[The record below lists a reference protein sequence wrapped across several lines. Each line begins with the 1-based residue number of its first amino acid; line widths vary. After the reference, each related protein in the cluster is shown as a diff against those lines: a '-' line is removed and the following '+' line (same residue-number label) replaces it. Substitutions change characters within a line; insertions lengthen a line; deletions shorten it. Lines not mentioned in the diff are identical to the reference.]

1 MPRTS
6 VPCLGVLD
14 TSGTLKGARGRPS
27 LGPRRRREESLDG
40 GWAGAGPEKQPSAPG
55 AIRQPET
62 RARVISGKPKWRGGS
77 HFKSSNR
84 LTDSD
89 RWTGEGEKV
98 SRAGLLGQGQC
109 PFSKSP
115 PYPTLSPSP

>member
-1 MPRTS
+1 MPRAS

-14 TSGTLKGARGRPS
+14 TSGTLKGARRRPS
-27 LGPRRRREESLDG
+27 LGPPRRREESLDG
-40 GWAGAGPEKQPSAPG
+40 GVGEWWWAGAGPEKQPAAQG

-62 RARVISGKPKWRGGS
+62 RARVISGKPKWRRGS

-89 RWTGEGEKV
+89 RWTGEGKGV
-98 SRAGLLGQGQC
+98 
-109 PFSKSP
+109 
-115 PYPTLSPSP
+115 